1 MQKYFITKE
10 NLIKNVITGDD
21 CHHISVVMRFKIND
35 KVLVSDGNKTYLV
48 ALKSI
53 SSDEVS
59 FEIIEERIGNV
70 ELPVFVSIFQGYPK
84 GDKIED
90 IIKHGTE
97 LGASLFTPTLM
108 KRSIFKLD
116 PKKKENKLIRFN
128 KIAKEAAEQSHRD
141 LVPLVDDIIELK
153 KIDFSSYNYKIL
165 CYEEDAKNNEL
176 INFKNI
182 VCSLKEND
190 RVAIVIGPEGG
201 IDNVEVDYLKEQG
214 FITCALGPRILRTE
228 TACLCCLS
236 SISYEMELK
245 K

>member
-165 CYEEDAKNNEL
+165 C
-176 INFKNI
+176 
-182 VCSLKEND
+182 
-190 RVAIVIGPEGG
+190 
-201 IDNVEVDYLKEQG
+201 
-214 FITCALGPRILRTE
+214 
-228 TACLCCLS
+228 
-236 SISYEMELK
+236 
-245 K
+245 